1 MRFAKLGRPSP
12 ALVIALI
19 ALVGATTGVSF
30 AASQGPSAG
39 SATSAKA
46 TKSDRGPRGKRGKRG
61 KRGPQGAAG
70 KNGAN
75 GTNGA
80 NGSNGTNG
88 LDGSALGYATV
99 TGGNTVIAAGSKNV
113 TQANLL
119 QVTLGYVCFRNLP
132 FTPKVATVTLSHP
145 VSDPVTTDG
154 NTLLAGARVGL
165 GADPHCPNAQVSV
178 VTNTPSGTLTNGE
191 FQVVFN

>member
-12 ALVIALI
+12 ALVIALV
-19 ALVGATTGVSF
+19 ALVVATTGVSF
-30 AASQGPSAG
+30 ASSRGPSDE

-46 TKSDRGPRGKRGKRG
+46 ARSDRGPRGKRGKRG
-61 KRGPQGAAG
+61 KRGPQGVAG

-75 GTNGA
+75 GANGTNGT
-80 NGSNGTNG
+80 NGTNG
-88 LDGSALGYATV
+88 LDGTALGYATV
-99 TGGNTVIAAGSKNV
+99 TGGNTVIASGSKNV

-145 VSDPVTTDG
+145 VSNPVTSDG

-165 GADPHCPNAQVSV
+165 GADPHCPNAQASV
-178 VTNTPSGTLTNGE
+178 VTNTPAGVLENGE